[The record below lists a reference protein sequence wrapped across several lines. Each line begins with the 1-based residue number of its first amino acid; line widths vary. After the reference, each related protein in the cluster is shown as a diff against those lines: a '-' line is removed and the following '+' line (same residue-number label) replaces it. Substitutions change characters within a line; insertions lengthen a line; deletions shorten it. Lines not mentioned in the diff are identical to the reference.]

1 MLTNA
6 GSQHSQ
12 KARAW
17 AAEVAQ
23 LKADLRVRDAQIN
36 DLHERMLQVC
46 SVAAVAC
53 SVAAIIRVRD
63 AQMDDLHE
71 RMLQVCEALSYLCMR
86 P

>member
-1 MLTNA
+1 MLTYA

-23 LKADLRVRDAQIN
+23 LKADLRVRDAQID
-36 DLHERMLQVC
+36 DLRERMMQVC

-53 SVAAIIRVRD
+53 SVAAYLRVRD
-63 AQMDDLHE
+63 AQVDDLHE
-71 RMLQVCEALSYLCMR
+71 RMLQVFEA
-86 P
+86 